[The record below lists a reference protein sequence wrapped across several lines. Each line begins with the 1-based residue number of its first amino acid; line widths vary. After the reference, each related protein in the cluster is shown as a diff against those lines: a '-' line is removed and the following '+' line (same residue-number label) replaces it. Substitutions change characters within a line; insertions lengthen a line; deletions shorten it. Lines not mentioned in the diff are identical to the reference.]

1 MKSIVNL
8 NFKKKTNK
16 MSVREVTI
24 FCLPLQNLLLLF
36 ASLVSREINLGCSFF
51 FGVRNFRTFTVP
63 VFL

>member
-16 MSVREVTI
+16 MSVREVTL

-36 ASLVSREINLGCSFF
+36 ASLVSRENKSRVFFLFWCSKF
-51 FGVRNFRTFTVP
+51 
-63 VFL
+63 